1 MSDKY
6 SAIWVSYSSISD
18 FLKCPRAYY
27 LKNVY
32 KDKKTGNKIQIIT
45 PPLALGQAVHEVI
58 ESLSGIS
65 TDKRFDKPLVERY
78 EKAWEKVSGKRGG
91 FPNEEVENKYKER
104 GLKMLDRIRK
114 NPGPLKRL
122 TVKIDMELPQYWLSE
137 EDNLMLCGKVDW
149 LEYIPDTDSVH
160 IVDFKTSKEA
170 KENSDSLQL
179 PIYHL
184 LVKNTQKRDVSG
196 ASYWYIEQN
205 DEPMEKELPSLEESQ
220 EKVMKIAK
228 KLKLARQLGSFECP
242 NGEEG
247 CRECKPFERILN
259 GDGEYVYTDSIRRDI
274 YILPREEDSTEGTLL

>member
-32 KDKKTGNKIQIIT
+32 KHKKTGNKIQIIT

-58 ESLSGIS
+58 ESLSEIS
-65 TDKRFDKPLVERY
+65 TDKRFERPLVDRY

-91 FPNEEVENKYKER
+91 FFNAEVENKYMER
-104 GLKMLDRIRK
+104 GLKMLDRIRR

-122 TVKIDMELPQYWLSE
+122 AVKIDMELPQYWLSE
-137 EDNLMLCGKVDW
+137 EDNLILCGKVDW
-149 LEYIPDTDSVH
+149 LEYLPDTDSVH
-160 IVDFKTSKEA
+160 IVDFKTSREA

-184 LVKNTQKRDVSG
+184 LVKNTQKREVSG

-205 DEPMEKELPSLEESQ
+205 AEPVEKELPSLGESH

-228 KLKLARQLGSFECP
+228 KIKLARQLDSFECP
-242 NGEEG
+242 NGGDG

-259 GDGEYVYTDSIRRDI
+259 GEGEYVYTDSIRRDI
-274 YILPREEDSTEGTLL
+274 YILPREEDSTEGTIL